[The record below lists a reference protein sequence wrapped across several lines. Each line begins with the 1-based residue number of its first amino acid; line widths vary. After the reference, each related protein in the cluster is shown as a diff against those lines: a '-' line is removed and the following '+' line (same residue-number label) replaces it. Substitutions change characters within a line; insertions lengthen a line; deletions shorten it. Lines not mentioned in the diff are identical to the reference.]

1 MSYNGS
7 GTFVINSTG
16 QPVVT
21 GTVISSS
28 VFNALT
34 ADLGTGLSTAIT
46 KDGQTTT
53 TARVPFAAGI
63 NSTLTTDATST
74 TTGSII
80 TAGGISTQKALF
92 VGTTSNFAG
101 AITYGGIT
109 LSNSV
114 TGTGSMVLA
123 TSPTITSPVL
133 SGTMSGGTFTGTFSG
148 ALSGTISGSA
158 TLSGNTTMSGT
169 NPLIIGAAD
178 TGAHYQ
184 KFTNNGGN
192 AFVGVDSSAGGV
204 LLPSSPYDLCILT
217 ESAQDV
223 VFGTTNTERMRIGA
237 AGGVIIGSPTG
248 GNQGAGTLNATA
260 VYDDGVAIPT
270 ISSTST
276 LTNKTLAAP
285 TITGTALFTGT
296 TVDQRSYDSDAAT
309 NEKYWW
315 NYADAGVYSFRIVN
329 DAFNADTVIY
339 SIDRSSYT
347 AATFTFNVGVVGTG
361 ATGGDK
367 GVGTSNWT
375 AVYDDGTLLTCYV
388 LEVAVTGSVD
398 MAKWDKLVPNRVIP
412 AVTKTVDD
420 TDAEPD
426 ADGVYPTKLVEV
438 EPEVIEERFHTDA
451 RKFVS
456 RLGTDSDPLDIDK
469 YAAHWK
475 AKRHLTS
482 MPNKDKFDVDRNMA
496 TGSWIQRLV
505 ETVEIQAVH
514 IENLNQRLKAAGL

>member
-63 NSTLTTDATST
+63 NSSLTTDATSAL
-74 TTGSII
+74 TGSII
-80 TAGGISTQKALF
+80 TAGGISMQKALW
-92 VGTTSNFAG
+92 VGTTSRHVGAAQFDA

-223 VFGTTNTERMRIGA
+223 VFGTNNIERMRISAAGVAAFTNTPTVASDSVMTRGA
-237 AGGVIIGSPTG
+237 AETVTGVKTFTVELIGASTNPTSVYTLGYRSVPRRAQITSSYTFILADAGQYLEVTMGSASQTMTIPPNSSVAYPLGSVIEIVAMTG
-248 GNQGAGTLNATA
+248 GNNFTIVEGVGVTLRRGDGTAGTGTRTMLGAGYQTA
-260 VYDDGVAIPT
+260 YIQKID
-270 ISSTST
+270 
-276 LTNKTLAAP
+276 TNVWQ
-285 TITGTALFTGT
+285 ITG
-296 TVDQRSYDSDAAT
+296 
-309 NEKYWW
+309 
-315 NYADAGVYSFRIVN
+315 
-329 DAFNADTVIY
+329 AF
-339 SIDRSSYT
+339 S
-347 AATFTFNVGVVGTG
+347 
-361 ATGGDK
+361 
-367 GVGTSNWT
+367 
-375 AVYDDGTLLTCYV
+375 
-388 LEVAVTGSVD
+388 
-398 MAKWDKLVPNRVIP
+398 
-412 AVTKTVDD
+412 
-420 TDAEPD
+420 
-426 ADGVYPTKLVEV
+426 
-438 EPEVIEERFHTDA
+438 
-451 RKFVS
+451 
-456 RLGTDSDPLDIDK
+456 
-469 YAAHWK
+469 
-475 AKRHLTS
+475 
-482 MPNKDKFDVDRNMA
+482 
-496 TGSWIQRLV
+496 
-505 ETVEIQAVH
+505 
-514 IENLNQRLKAAGL
+514 